1 MCQAWLTSEDAQLY
15 RLSRQPDIVSMPVDG
30 LAGADIVIDPQITYQ
45 SILGIGSSLEEA
57 SVYHLSRMSSPVRD
71 DVLRSLVDP
80 DEGVGWNLF
89 RICFGTSDFTSQPYY
104 SYDDMPA
111 GQTDEALEHFTI
123 QRDIDR
129 HIVAT
134 MHRVLELNPGVRF
147 FASPWS
153 PPGWTKTTGSMCG
166 GRVLPQYYDVVA
178 RYYAMAIQAYK
189 SLGIP
194 IYAMTLQ
201 NEPLMVHKGYPT
213 CKFTWQEQKA
223 FLYAVEAEFSR
234 REIDTQIWIFD
245 HNFRHAMQYPARI
258 LADKDAYRSVDGVAF
273 HSYEGHPRAMT
284 QLHNAYPD
292 VDIYFTERST
302 WGTRGIDEILRYFR
316 NWARSYNAW
325 VTCLDDQQ
333 QPNPGPHP
341 CSPTFVMVDRDNPDK
356 YQYIPEYWL
365 LGQISRFV
373 KRGAV
378 RIGSN
383 YGSKQT
389 VTNAAFCNPD
399 GSIVLVVV
407 NQTAEMQRF
416 TAAVPDGLIETSL
429 PPRTVGTYIC

>member
-1 MCQAWLTSEDAQLY
+1 LTA
-15 RLSRQPDIVSMPVDG
+15 VDG
-30 LAGADIVIDPQITYQ
+30 LPRADIVIDPQVTYQ

-57 SVYHLSRMSSPVRD
+57 SVYHLSRMSPAVRD

-80 DEGVGWNLF
+80 EQGVAWNLF

-104 SYDDMPA
+104 SYDDMPV
-111 GQTDEALEHFTI
+111 GQADQTLEHFAI
-123 QRDIDR
+123 QRDIDC
-129 HIVAT
+129 HIIAT
-134 MHRVLELNPGVRF
+134 IQRVMQLNPDVRF

-153 PPGWTKTTGSMCG
+153 PPGWTKTTDSMCG
-166 GRVLPQYYDVVA
+166 GRVLPQYYDAVA
-178 RYYAMAIQAYK
+178 RYYAMAIEAYNA
-189 SLGIP
+189 LGIP

-223 FLYAVEAEFSR
+223 FLYAVKAEFAR
-234 REIDTQIWIFD
+234 REINTKIWIFD

-258 LADKDAYRSVDGVAF
+258 LEDQDAYRATDGVAF
-273 HSYEGHPRAMT
+273 HSYEGHPTAMSR
-284 QLHNAYPD
+284 LHNAYPAM
-292 VDIYFTERST
+292 DIYFTERST

-316 NWARSYNAW
+316 NWSKSYNAW
-325 VTCLDDQQ
+325 VTCLDDHQ

-356 YQYIPEYWL
+356 YRYIPEYWL

-378 RIGSN
+378 RIDSN

-389 VTNAAFCNPD
+389 VTNAAFLNPD
-399 GSIVLVVV
+399 GSLVLVVV
-407 NQTAEMQRF
+407 NQTTRIQRF
-416 TAAVPDGLIETSL
+416 AVAVPGGLIETSL
-429 PPRTVGTYIC
+429 PAKTVGTFIA